1 MFKSFFPYPRLFF
14 PSALL
19 WALFAVVVWY
29 VWYLPLGTH
38 LLQFAEPLPQ
48 GVARFWSPAFLWFY
62 SYYLICT
69 GIFAGAWR
77 LLRPHPWQRWSV
89 WGSALI
95 IFVTYFSVEVGLA
108 VNDWYVP
115 FYDLVQKAL
124 SAPNAV
130 KIQDFYRELLVIFGI
145 AMVAVLV
152 GVMNLFFVS
161 HYVFR
166 WRTAMNNYYIDHWQQ
181 LRHIEGAAQ
190 RIQEDTMR
198 FASTVESL
206 GVDLV
211 KSLMTLIAFLPV
223 LIALSVHVKELPLLG
238 AVPYGLVIAAVL
250 WSLAGTGLLALIGI
264 KLPGLEFNNQKVE
277 AAYRKE
283 LVYGEDDAARA
294 TPPTVKQLFANVRKN
309 YFRLYFHYT
318 YFNIARVFYLQAD
331 NVFSIIV
338 LLPSIVA
345 GSLTLGLMTQ
355 ITNVFDQVRSSF
367 QYLINSW
374 TTIVELMSIYKRLRS
389 FESVICDNTSVDN
402 STNVSLPSGIESSG
416 H

>member
-1 MFKSFFPYPRLFF
+1 MFKSFFPNPKLFF
-14 PSALL
+14 SSALL
-19 WALFAVVVWY
+19 WSLVVVVIWY
-29 VWYLPLGTH
+29 SWGRPLGDS
-38 LLQFAEPLPQ
+38 LLHISQPLPQ
-48 GVARFWSPAFLWFY
+48 GAIRFLSPAFLWFY
-62 SYYLICT
+62 GYYALCV
-69 GIFAGAWR
+69 GIFASAWA
-77 LLRPHPWQRWSV
+77 LLNPHPWQRWSIL
-89 WGSALI
+89 GSSLI
-95 IFVTYFSVEVGLA
+95 VFVTYFSVEVGVA

-115 FYDLVQKAL
+115 FYDLIQKAL

-130 KIQDFYRELLVIFGI
+130 TIQAFYQQLLIFLGI
-145 AMVAVLV
+145 ALTAVTV
-152 GVMNLFFVS
+152 GVLNLFFVS

-166 WRTAMNNYYIDHWQQ
+166 WRTAMNDYYTSHWQT

-223 LIALSVHVKELPLLG
+223 LVSLSSHVKSLPLIG
-238 AVPYGLVIAAVL
+238 EIPYGLVIAAIV
-250 WSLAGTGLLALIGI
+250 WSLAGTSLLALIGI
-264 KLPGLEFNNQKVE
+264 KLPGLEFNNQRVE

-283 LVYGEDDAARA
+283 LVYGEDDAGRA
-294 TPPTVKQLFANVRKN
+294 TPPTVKQLFKGVRKN

-318 YFNIARVFYLQAD
+318 YFNIARVLYLQTD
-331 NVFSIIV
+331 NVFGIIM

-355 ITNVFDQVRSSF
+355 ITNVFDQVRGSF

-389 FESVICDNTSVDN
+389 FESVIQDVPMTIDAADVTS
-402 STNVSLPSGIESSG
+402 GA
-416 H
+416 

>member
-152 GVMNLFFVS
+152 GVMNLFLS
-161 HYVFR
+161 
-166 WRTAMNNYYIDHWQQ
+166 A
-181 LRHIEGAAQ
+181 
-190 RIQEDTMR
+190 TMC
-198 FASTVESL
+198 S
-206 GVDLV
+206 
-211 KSLMTLIAFLPV
+211 
-223 LIALSVHVKELPLLG
+223 
-238 AVPYGLVIAAVL
+238 
-250 WSLAGTGLLALIGI
+250 AGG
-264 KLPGLEFNNQKVE
+264 
-277 AAYRKE
+277 R
-283 LVYGEDDAARA
+283 R
-294 TPPTVKQLFANVRKN
+294 
-309 YFRLYFHYT
+309 
-318 YFNIARVFYLQAD
+318 
-331 NVFSIIV
+331 
-338 LLPSIVA
+338 
-345 GSLTLGLMTQ
+345 
-355 ITNVFDQVRSSF
+355 
-367 QYLINSW
+367 
-374 TTIVELMSIYKRLRS
+374 
-389 FESVICDNTSVDN
+389 
-402 STNVSLPSGIESSG
+402 
-416 H
+416 